1 MAVTPPRT
9 ESAAGT
15 ALPPNPEAA
24 TRDAGPQRAGLLV
37 RFASLF
43 YEALLLVAILFG
55 AAFAFLLVAPNPMPP
70 EWRPALQCV
79 LLLVA
84 AIYFTFCWT
93 RTGQTL
99 PMKTWRLQL
108 VRRDGGPM
116 SPRDAAFRFVFATC
130 SLLAAGAG
138 FLWAM
143 FDPDRQFLH
152 DRLAGTRIVRVPPRR
167 SAPL

>member
-1 MAVTPPRT
+1 MTKPHAEDPV
-9 ESAAGT
+9 GT
-15 ALPPNPEAA
+15 SRDSNPDTAIP
-24 TRDAGPQRAGLLV
+24 DAGPQLAGLLV
-37 RFASLF
+37 RFASLL
-43 YEALLLVAILFG
+43 YEALLLAAILFG

-70 EWRPALQCV
+70 EWRPALQCF
-79 LLLVA
+79 LLVIA
-84 AIYFTFCWT
+84 ALYFTYCWT

-99 PMKTWRLQL
+99 PMKTWRLRL

-116 SPRDAAFRFVFATC
+116 SQRDAAFRFVFATC

-138 FLWAM
+138 FLWPVC
-143 FDPDRQFLH
+143 DPDRQFLH